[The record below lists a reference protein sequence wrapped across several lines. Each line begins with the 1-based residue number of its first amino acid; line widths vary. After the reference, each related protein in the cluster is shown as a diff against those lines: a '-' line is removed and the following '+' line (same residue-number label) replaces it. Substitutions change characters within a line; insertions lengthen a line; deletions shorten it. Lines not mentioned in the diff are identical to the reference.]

1 VPHRPLNGRL
11 IDLSANRVRFVGNP
25 EVIEMGTKRISTE
38 KSASRHVGFAAEV
51 KLRSER
57 MSVI

>member
-1 VPHRPLNGRL
+1 MSFCERMVAHSEAILKSGMPTGDL
-11 IDLSANRVRFVGNP
+11 IGPV
-25 EVIEMGTKRISTE
+25 
-38 KSASRHVGFAAEV
+38 KSPSRHVGFAAEV

>member
-1 VPHRPLNGRL
+1 MG
-11 IDLSANRVRFVGNP
+11 DWVGP
-25 EVIEMGTKRISTE
+25 V
-38 KSASRHVGFAAEV
+38 KSPPRHVAFAAEA

>member
-1 VPHRPLNGRL
+1 MWAKRYC
-11 IDLSANRVRFVGNP
+11 IQIGND
-25 EVIEMGTKRISTE
+25 